1 MQKKTISSSFAVTT
15 VYDGQNGK
23 DGGDGQN
30 AVSYKISCVDTI
42 KPGDDYFNVN
52 IIRSDG
58 ASVSRKDLFHAKN
71 DWGVTLSCTGLAGAV
86 VEDNKDSQV
95 NVSNCTITGSTTLIL
110 RLMLSGVIV
119 DEKYVRGVIDGADGN
134 PGHVGRWYYYA
145 EEWASGNTYTMQETQ
160 APFVK
165 RHTTINGVEAD
176 YFFMLDFGTRG
187 ISTGSTRGEDPA
199 SHYNPVSGRGTEPW
213 TLMQST
219 MQYYIAKAYFGE
231 YAHLGSFI
239 INKDWM
245 ISQYGTLVD
254 SSGKET
260 KVDGGGANPI
270 VLYGNNVHSG
280 TIIVRV
286 QFTSSGTAS
295 ITATASSEGGY
306 DKGYVKNSGGSTLI
320 EVSGTQSETVNQ
332 SVSSGGYIDLSYT
345 KDVSVSSN
353 DDKITFNISGVGYT
367 LSLVSATSGMTYTGS
382 SSSGGVIPSDPYIY
396 FDPTDPMASTPP
408 SSGYKFRPNVAIDG
422 LTGKTYQNDAY
433 IKGKVY
439 ATDGEFTGII
449 HADSGEF
456 KGDIIVTSG
465 SNTVKINSSGF
476 EGRWGSDGIKLGTS
490 GLQRWHPDTQSWV
503 NMYGN
508 RYVKIVSASSYQ
520 ISVHDDFIVSTSTNT
535 KLILPAGTDG
545 KVISIKTIGHTV
557 GLYPGKT
564 SSGGNQYIVTDH
576 DITNDHQ
583 DINNYDRVE
592 LVYYG
597 VRWYWNFMSI

>member
-1 MQKKTISSSFAVTT
+1 
-15 VYDGQNGK
+15 
-23 DGGDGQN
+23 
-30 AVSYKISCVDTI
+30 
-42 KPGDDYFNVN
+42 
-52 IIRSDG
+52 
-58 ASVSRKDLFHAKN
+58 
-71 DWGVTLSCTGLAGAV
+71 
-86 VEDNKDSQV
+86 
-95 NVSNCTITGSTTLIL
+95 
-110 RLMLSGVIV
+110 
-119 DEKYVRGVIDGADGN
+119 
-134 PGHVGRWYYYA
+134 
-145 EEWASGNTYTMQETQ
+145 
-160 APFVK
+160 
-165 RHTTINGVEAD
+165 
-176 YFFMLDFGTRG
+176 
-187 ISTGSTRGEDPA
+187 
-199 SHYNPVSGRGTEPW
+199 
-213 TLMQST
+213 
-219 MQYYIAKAYFGE
+219 
-231 YAHLGSFI
+231 
-239 INKDWM
+239 
-245 ISQYGTLVD
+245 
-254 SSGKET
+254 
-260 KVDGGGANPI
+260 
-270 VLYGNNVHSG
+270 
-280 TIIVRV
+280 
-286 QFTSSGTAS
+286 
-295 ITATASSEGGY
+295 
-306 DKGYVKNSGGSTLI
+306 
-320 EVSGTQSETVNQ
+320 
-332 SVSSGGYIDLSYT
+332 
-345 KDVSVSSN
+345 
-353 DDKITFNISGVGYT
+353 
-367 LSLVSATSGMTYTGS
+367 MTWTGS
-382 SSSGGVIPSDPYIY
+382 SSSGNSAYTY

-408 SSGYKFRPNVAIDG
+408 SSGYKFRPNFAVDG
-422 LTGKTYQNDAY
+422 KTGKTYQNDAY

-564 SSGGNQYIVTDH
+564 SYGGNQYIVTDH